1 MGKDTK
7 RYRKIGK
14 DTKRCKKMGKDGGY
28 IGGREF
34 SCVPNTW
41 VLLNHRFPYL

>member
-34 SCVPNTW
+34 SCVPNT
-41 VLLNHRFPYL
+41 

>member
-7 RYRKIGK
+7 RYRKMGK

-34 SCVPNTW
+34 SCVPNT
-41 VLLNHRFPYL
+41 